1 MSEQELL
8 DQIVKHYKAFAASQ
22 IEVIERYLDG
32 NDGTTN
38 VYGAKE
44 AAQELVN
51 GLDDAGTY
59 LIYPDRFELI
69 HSKDCKWCNN
79 K

>member
-22 IEVIERYLDG
+22 IEVIERYLDDK
-32 NDGTTN
+32 NM
-38 VYGAKE
+38 YGAKD

-51 GLDDAGTY
+51 GLDEAGTY

-79 K
+79 KQP